1 MATVQAYQGYF
12 QADGRFVADGS
23 MFKLPTMRRV
33 IVNVL
38 SDEIINPD
46 ISAYGEKLARLRKVL
61 DAARSAEGEIADSD
75 WNELEN
81 IRERTN
87 GGMARAI
94 NL

>member
-12 QADGRFVADGS
+12 QADGRFVADS
-23 MFKLPTMRRV
+23 PMFKLPAMRRV

-38 SDEIINPD
+38 SDEIVIPAVSDNGD
-46 ISAYGEKLARLRKVL
+46 KLARLRKVL
-61 DAARSAEGEIADSD
+61 DTARGVEGELADSD

-81 IRERTN
+81 IRKRTN
-87 GGMARAI
+87 NGMARAV